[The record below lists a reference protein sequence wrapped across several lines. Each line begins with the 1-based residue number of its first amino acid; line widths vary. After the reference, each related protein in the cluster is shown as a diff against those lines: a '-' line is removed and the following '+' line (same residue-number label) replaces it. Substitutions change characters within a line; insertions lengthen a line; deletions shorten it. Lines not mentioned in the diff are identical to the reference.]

1 MAELF
6 GFTIQ
11 RAIKDKG
18 GERTFSTPTPD
29 DGTIDVAGGG
39 FFGQILDT
47 DGRERSDIDLIR
59 RYRDIAQQ
67 AECDTA
73 VEDIVNEGIV
83 SNQNDQSVEVSLDRL
98 RYPDKIKRKIRA
110 EFDEVLRLLHFEQRG
125 HDVFRRWYVDGRVF
139 YHKVIDTKNPRKG
152 ITELRYI
159 DPTKIRKVR
168 EVKTDIDPKTGVE
181 MTDKINEYFIY
192 NEKGLSPLG
201 IGSAGQGVK
210 IAVDSIT
217 YIPSGLIDGNSGRVL
232 SYLHKAIKPVNQ
244 LRMIED
250 ALVIYRIS
258 RAPER
263 RIFYIDVGN
272 LPKIKAEQYLKDVM
286 NRYRNK
292 LVYDA
297 TTGEIRDDRNHMS
310 MLEDFW
316 LPRREGG
323 RGTEITTLPG
333 GSNLGEIDDITYF
346 QRKLYRSLNVPISR
360 LESESGFSLGRSTEI
375 TRDELKF
382 TKFVQRIR
390 KKFSPLF
397 TDILKTQLLL
407 KGVIAPEDWPNIQE
421 HIQYDFLADGHF
433 AELKDAE
440 LLENRL
446 NQLQTVEAYIGT
458 FFSKEYVLKKVL
470 RMNDSEI
477 QEMRDQIKKEADTDP
492 MDGGVVIPPGG
503 DGVQR
508 YPSDA
513 EGNPVDPEMD
523 ATDRVNKEL
532 GVDKNQGNGNGK
544 SPFQDKD
551 DEDELDDDKEFHVRK
566 GKKK

>member
-6 GFTIQ
+6 GFKIQ
-11 RAIKDKG
+11 RSAKDSG
-18 GERTFSTPTPD
+18 GETTFSTPTPD

-39 FFGQILDT
+39 FFGQVLDT
-47 DGRERSDIDLIR
+47 DGRERTDLDLIR

-73 VEDIVNEGIV
+73 IEDIINEGIV
-83 SNQNDQSVEVSLDRL
+83 ANQNDVAVEITLDRL
-98 RYPDKIKRKIRA
+98 PYPEKIKRKIRS
-110 EFDEVLRLLHFEQRG
+110 EFHEVLRLLSFEQKG

-139 YHKVIDTKNPRKG
+139 YHKIIDTKNPRRG

-159 DPTKIRKVR
+159 DPTKIKKVR
-168 EVKTDIDPKTGVE
+168 EVKKSIDKNTSIQ
-181 MTDKINEYFIY
+181 MTEKIEEYYIY
-192 NEKGLSPLG
+192 NEKGLA
-201 IGSAGQGVK
+201 SAGTSGSNQGLK
-210 IAVDSIT
+210 IASDSIS
-217 YIPSGLIDGNSGRVL
+217 YCPSGLIDGNSGRVL

-297 TTGEIRDDRNHMS
+297 STGEIRDDRNHMS

-333 GSNLGEIDDITYF
+333 GSNLGEIDDIQYF
-346 QRKLYRSLNVPISR
+346 QKKLYKSLNVPISR
-360 LESESGFSLGRSTEI
+360 MDSEGGFSLGRASEI

-390 KKFSPLF
+390 KKFVPLF

-407 KGVIAPEDWPNIQE
+407 KGVIAPEDWPAIQE
-421 HIQYDFLADGHF
+421 HLQYDFLQDGHF
-433 AELKDAE
+433 SELKDAE
-440 LLENRL
+440 LLNDRL
-446 NQLQTVEAYIGT
+446 SALDSIQSYIGT

-470 RMNDSEI
+470 RMNDAEI
-477 QEMRDQIKKEADTDP
+477 ADMNDQIRKERDIDP
-492 MDGGVVIPPGG
+492 MDGGIAVPDGG
-503 DGVQR
+503 DGITR
-508 YPSDA
+508 YPQDGA
-513 EGNPVDPEMD
+513 GGIVTPEDMPDYEDPEHD
-523 ATDRVNKEL
+523 
-532 GVDKNQGNGNGK
+532 GK
-544 SPFQDKD
+544 PD
-551 DEDELDDDKEFHVRK
+551 DSQKFEK
-566 GKKK
+566 GDN